1 MVTDMQIVGGGG
13 VIDIQLVGG
22 VIDMQLVG
30 GHRHAASWGVIDIQ
44 LVGGSLTCS

>member
-1 MVTDMQIVGGGG
+1 MVTDMQIVGGG